1 MSNFRGSNSK
11 DQLVTF
17 TKILKSR
24 GRLMNEQPNNIKW
37 VVKFFQKW
45 DLTLLPKI
53 RDGGVVVN
61 DVSSTPK

>member
-1 MSNFRGSNSK
+1 
-11 DQLVTF
+11 
-17 TKILKSR
+17 
-24 GRLMNEQPNNIKW
+24 MNEQPNNIKW

-61 DVSSTPK
+61 DVNSTPK